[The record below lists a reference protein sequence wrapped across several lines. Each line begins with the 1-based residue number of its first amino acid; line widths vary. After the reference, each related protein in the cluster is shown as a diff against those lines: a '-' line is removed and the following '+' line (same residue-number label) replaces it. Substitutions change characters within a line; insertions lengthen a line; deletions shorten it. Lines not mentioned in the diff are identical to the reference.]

1 MGGNVSSSEQDVQQ
15 EVKSIMNTS
24 QQNLY
29 SNLIKRYIKA
39 TNEIII
45 FKSQNVNFSYV
56 EQRNMSKVE
65 TYLQVALQN
74 AEALQ
79 LTEKQLQEIKQKQKQ
94 GGLFN
99 LSVQN
104 QKVKSKLTNVINT
117 EIVNKVINEV
127 IESVDTSNRIQIDQ
141 SSDVIFSRVNQ
152 VNEHFNF
159 LVHTA
164 LLDLASQNA
173 VQLDQT
179 QKPIQES
186 ESGLDSSTLLIL
198 GLVVV
203 AGGGLYYY
211 SKKSPASSAAVL

>member
-45 FKSQNVNFSYV
+45 SKSQNVNFSYV

-152 VNEHFNF
+152 VNEHFNS